1 MTFSVA
7 ELAQL
12 ALIYLPVA
20 LGVVLIGWGI
30 VDELSKASVKIDTII
45 KKTLEQPS
53 TDDEQP

>member
-12 ALIYLPVA
+12 ALIYLPLA
-20 LGVVLIGWGI
+20 LGVVIIGWGVI
-30 VDELSKASVKIDTII
+30 DVLRRECFKVDTII
-45 KKTLEQPS
+45 KKTFEQPS